1 MNSTKI
7 YKKELWSIFSVIPSS
22 QYSLRAPT
30 MYSGTKQNPK
40 IERKK
45 DEITVRSVDGR
56 ITYEHLPCFPS
67 VFIIGKFIQ
76 IAEI

>member
-1 MNSTKI
+1 
-7 YKKELWSIFSVIPSS
+7 
-22 QYSLRAPT
+22 